1 MTEDEESFQIWIKT
15 GTSKCEVF
23 HHMQDQTL
31 QGKHSEKHKQEST
44 PWTSKTYR
52 NITAAGAFSKLKN
65 TPLHILDY
73 FTTTWKWKYSS
84 FDNKIITLI
93 WYYYL
98 GCQKAVKKQ
107 IQTWKKCSLSSAS
120 FCKFFT
126 RSTKFDCGSSTLA
139 PPACIIH
146 NNNNNDNKLFWESKL
161 YCHDNRKTTTM
172 KSPPLAMHWWA
183 LASCPSVAGWS
194 QSQQELHAGIT
205 PGSAE
210 SAKKLMFNR
219 VTWTITISIFKV
231 LGNLN
236 HHKWDCKVLRDLRK
250 DYSTVTC
257 IVCQHARLLSATQ
270 TGSTTCPAHFC
281 HFNHFP

>member
-1 MTEDEESFQIWIKT
+1 
-15 GTSKCEVF
+15 
-23 HHMQDQTL
+23 
-31 QGKHSEKHKQEST
+31 
-44 PWTSKTYR
+44 
-52 NITAAGAFSKLKN
+52 
-65 TPLHILDY
+65 
-73 FTTTWKWKYSS
+73 
-84 FDNKIITLI
+84 
-93 WYYYL
+93 
-98 GCQKAVKKQ
+98 
-107 IQTWKKCSLSSAS
+107 
-120 FCKFFT
+120 
-126 RSTKFDCGSSTLA
+126 
-139 PPACIIH
+139 
-146 NNNNNDNKLFWESKL
+146 
-161 YCHDNRKTTTM
+161 M

-257 IVCQHARLLSATQ
+257 IVCQHARLLSAIQ
-270 TGSTTCPAHFC
+270 TGSTTCPTHLSFQPFSIKENGLDRSGKIQSRNETSTWKCKKSTNTEISPEGISQTLFWFC
-281 HFNHFP
+281 VEVSSHAWYSISP